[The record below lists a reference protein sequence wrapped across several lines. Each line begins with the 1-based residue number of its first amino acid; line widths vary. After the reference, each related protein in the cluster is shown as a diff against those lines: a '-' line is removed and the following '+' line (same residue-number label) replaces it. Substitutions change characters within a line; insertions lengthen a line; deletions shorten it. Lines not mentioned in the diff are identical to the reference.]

1 MHCVIQNTGKTLVQ
15 KNRYGKFLNIKGI
28 VHPKITIISSADTK
42 DVLKNIG

>member
-1 MHCVIQNTGKTLVQ
+1 MHCVIQNTGKTL
-15 KNRYGKFLNIKGI
+15 YGKFLNIKGI